1 MKNILKLFTVLL
13 FAVSCSSQ
21 QEPAFK
27 GKNYQLLQPQ
37 NDVNV
42 TLGFDKEQSKFYGK
56 IVNNFFGSYKLD
68 GQKINFGPVG
78 STMMMGAPEEM
89 EAETNFLQILPKIE
103 SYSFNGNN
111 LILKTNNGQE
121 LGFREIGELPEN

>member
-1 MKNILKLFTVLL
+1 MKNIFKLFTILL

-21 QEPAFK
+21 PEPSFK

-42 TLGFDKEQSKFYGK
+42 TLGFDKEQNKFYGK
-56 IVNNFFGSYKLD
+56 VVNNFFGSYKID

-78 STMMMGAPEEM
+78 STMMMGTPDEM
-89 EAETNFLQILPKIE
+89 EAEMNFLQILPKIE
-103 SYSFNGNN
+103 SYAFSGTS

-121 LGFREIGELPEN
+121 LGFREIGDLPED